1 MSSPSKFEL
10 FSSAMGKKAAQLPAP
25 AEPNAPDEPSE
36 PKPDPFGLVTDGKAN
51 KKLLADPTAPGV
63 RTNKDV
69 PKDWRGRDEDNRFY
83 SKNDSSPINPGTGRI
98 NTIDD
103 AYERKGKS
111 IPPYSVK
118 PIYSAN
124 SGQPNYFSTPAGR
137 QLLPNSLESS
147 FFRPLIKNTDARIR
161 ADLDG
166 IAPLAQAKEYHT
178 KNTDNPLIA
187 SKYMES
193 VKNRYEEQA
202 ARHSNRLF
210 PWIRPGEDPEEVLS
224 RPGVVREQYS
234 AFDSDLS
241 YPIRKGTTTER
252 SRGEINPDPSEYFEG
267 TESVLG
273 KYPSSKSVADLHPVT
288 LGSLDSINGAQDPRT
303 RNLSPPFLTRLN
315 PSPAYATHGLDPMT
329 GRFNFSPKALD
340 PEKQRAIERANL
352 AGKFLG
358 SYIRPSGI
366 PDTRY
371 HNFLGPE
378 FHYGSEKP
386 NDDIGGVGE
395 GGGMMGPYVYHNMR
409 ERGVKADTVDS
420 LIIDREMIKR
430 YRDEGSEYPYK
441 SPNKFIRGDKG
452 WQRVSDEENEVDPKG
467 NFDPDYGMRYL
478 KMLINRKI
486 SEKGEL
492 KPSPLNNFYDNV
504 IRSITEAEDR
514 PSAPGFLQYRMG
526 IPGSFNPENI
536 EPPKPLATVSRA
548 SMLSALHKP
557 PEVLPTTENPNSI
570 EEAIKRNPDK
580 LNTFFNSLSNS
591 AFGSMSNRRTP
602 TYIGPRPERQIDN
615 SAIGDYTNQPQ
626 FQGSDLEFLGRSNSR
641 LNKLKTDVNGKVLP
655 SIMKAET
662 GLFPQTFSRGDDD
675 PEDSPDPRLVDPKF
689 SDLYT
694 PENVNI
700 AASNKLIRGDAGFQ
714 LIGSAQNEGLKY
726 SPNTNR
732 TRGEGS
738 DSPRNDELYSKPQA
752 FLSSLAQI
760 LATSHTMHE
769 VPGVKPVKLDLLSE
783 LNSQQIADI
792 VKQDDLFGVG
802 KKDILSWL
810 SSSSPNATAFLNSL
824 QQEHQPTWKE
834 EATLYPSEEEKVK
847 NPLKAPM
854 QQKIMPSRRQ
864 LLKNIEG

>member
-10 FSSAMGKKAAQLPAP
+10 FGSSMGKKAAQLPAP
-25 AEPNAPDEPSE
+25 AEPAAPDEPSE

-63 RTNKDV
+63 KTKKNSLPPSAFRM
-69 PKDWRGRDEDNRFY
+69 PDNNFY
-83 SKNDSSPINPGTGRI
+83 RQTDLDLINPGTGRI
-98 NTIDD
+98 NSIDNV
-103 AYERKGKS
+103 YERKALHV
-111 IPPYSVK
+111 PNYSVK

-124 SGQPNYFSTPAGR
+124 SNQPNYFSTAAGR
-137 QLLPNSLESS
+137 QLLPNSVESS
-147 FFRPLIKNTDARIR
+147 FFRPLIKDTDARIKKE
-161 ADLDG
+161 LDA
-166 IAPLAQAKEYHT
+166 IEPLARAKEYHT
-178 KNTDNPLIA
+178 KNTANPLIS
-187 SKYMES
+187 SKYMGS
-193 VKNRYEEQA
+193 LKNRYEQRA
-202 ARHSNRLF
+202 AMNSDKLF
-210 PWIRPGEDPEEVLS
+210 PWIRPGEDSAEVLS
-224 RPGVVREQYS
+224 RPGVVEEQRS
-234 AFDSDLS
+234 SFDHFISD
-241 YPIRKGTTTER
+241 PVRRGTMDAHYL
-252 SRGEINPDPSEYFEG
+252 PDKDKFEG

-273 KYPSSKSVADLHPVT
+273 RYPSEQSVADLHPVT

-303 RNLSPPFLTRLN
+303 RNLSPPFLTKLN

-329 GRFNFSPKALD
+329 GRFNFSPKGLD

-358 SYIRPSGI
+358 NYSGS
-366 PDTRY
+366 PDIRY

-378 FHYGSEKP
+378 FHYGSGKP
-386 NDDIGGVGE
+386 DDFEGRVGE
-395 GGGMMGPYVYHNMR
+395 GENQMGQYVRHNI
-409 ERGVKADTVDS
+409 RGKVHSDTVDS
-420 LIIDREMIKR
+420 LIRDREMIKK
-430 YRDEGSEYPYK
+430 YRDAGSEYPYI

-452 WQRVSDEENEVDPKG
+452 WQRVSDKENEVDPKG
-467 NFDPDYGMRYL
+467 HFDSDYDMRYL

-492 KPSPLNNFYDNV
+492 KPSPLSNFYDNV
-504 IRSITEAEDR
+504 IRGITGAEDR
-514 PSAPGFLQYRMG
+514 PSAPGFLQYRMN

-536 EPPKPLATVSRA
+536 EPPKPLATTSRA
-548 SMLSALHKP
+548 SMLSELKEP
-557 PEVLPTTENPNSI
+557 PDTKTPNSNSI
-570 EEAIKRNPDK
+570 EEAIKRSPDK
-580 LNTFFNSLSNS
+580 LNTFFNALSNS

-602 TYIGPRPERQIDN
+602 TYVGPMTELRIN
-615 SAIGDYTNQPQ
+615 NLAIGDNTNQPDL
-626 FQGSDLEFLGRSNSR
+626 QGSDLEFIGRSNSP

-662 GLFPQTFSRGDDD
+662 GLLPQTFSRDNDA
-675 PEDSPDPRLVDPKF
+675 PEDSPDPRRVDLKF

-714 LIGSAQNEGLKY
+714 LLGSAQNEGLKY

-738 DSPRNDELYSKPQA
+738 DSPRNEELYSKPQA
-752 FLSSLAQI
+752 FLSNLAQI
-760 LATSHTMHE
+760 LATSNAMHE
-769 VPGVKPVKLDLLSE
+769 VPGVKPVKLDLLSD

-810 SSSSPNATAFLNSL
+810 SSNSPNATAFLNSL

-834 EATLYPSEEEKVK
+834 EATLYPPEEEKVK
-847 NPLKAPM
+847 NPLEAPM

-864 LLKNIEG
+864 LIKNIEG

>member
-1 MSSPSKFEL
+1 MSSFSKFEL
-10 FSSAMGKKAAQLPAP
+10 FGSAMGKKAAQLPAP
-25 AEPNAPDEPSE
+25 AEPDVSDE
-36 PKPDPFGLVTDGKAN
+36 PKPDPFGLINDGKAN

-69 PKDWRGRDEDNRFY
+69 PKDRYGRDENNRFY

-98 NTIDD
+98 NTVDD

-137 QLLPNSLESS
+137 QLLPNSNLESS
-147 FFRPLIKNTDARIR
+147 FFRPLIKDTDNRIEKE
-161 ADLDG
+161 LDA
-166 IAPLAQAKEYHT
+166 IEPLAKAKEYHT
-178 KNTDNPLIA
+178 KNTDNPLIS

-193 VKNRYEEQA
+193 VKNRYKEQA
-202 ARHSNRLF
+202 AKHSDNLF

-224 RPGVVREQYS
+224 RPGVVREQYN
-234 AFDSDLS
+234 AFGHHLE
-241 YPIRKGTTTER
+241 YPIRKGTIDQRR
-252 SRGEINPDPSEYFEG
+252 SQDPDDPSEYFEG

-273 KYPSSKSVADLHPVT
+273 RYPSQMSVADLHPVT

-303 RNLSPPFLTRLN
+303 RNLSPPFLTKLN

-329 GRFNFSPKALD
+329 GRFNFSPKGLD

-358 SYIRPSGI
+358 SNIYDGG
-366 PDTRY
+366 PDIRY

-378 FHYGSEKP
+378 FHYGSGKP
-386 NDDIGGVGE
+386 DDFSGRVGE
-395 GGGMMGPYVYHNMR
+395 GENQMAQYVRHNK
-409 ERGVKADTVDS
+409 GKVHADTVDS
-420 LIIDREMIKR
+420 LIHDRQMIKE
-430 YRDEGSEYPYK
+430 YRDAGSEYPYI
-441 SPNKFIRGDKG
+441 SSNKLIRGDKG
-452 WQRVSDEENEVDPKG
+452 FQLVSDKENEVDPKG
-467 NFDPDYGMRYL
+467 RFDSDYDIRYL
-478 KMLINRKI
+478 NMLINRKI

-492 KPSPLNNFYDNV
+492 KPSPLSDFYDNA
-504 IRSITEAEDR
+504 IRAITGAEDR
-514 PSAPGFLQYRMG
+514 PSAPGFLKYRMN

-536 EPPKPLATVSRA
+536 EPPKPLATTSRA
-548 SMLSALHKP
+548 SMLSELKEP
-557 PEVLPTTENPNSI
+557 PKVLPTTNSI
-570 EEAIKRNPDK
+570 EEAIKRSPDK

-602 TYIGPRPERQIDN
+602 TYIGPRTERRIN
-615 SAIGDYTNQPQ
+615 NLAIGDNTNQPDL
-626 FQGSDLEFLGRSNSR
+626 QGSDLEFIGRINSP

-662 GLFPQTFSRGDDD
+662 GLLPQTFSRDDD
-675 PEDSPDPRLVDPKF
+675 APEDSPDPRLVDLKF

-700 AASNKLIRGDAGFQ
+700 AAANKLIRGDAGFQ

-738 DSPRNDELYSKPQA
+738 DSPRNEELYAKPQA
-752 FLSSLAQI
+752 FLSNLAQI
-760 LATSHTMHE
+760 LATSHAMHE
-769 VPGVKPVKLDLLSE
+769 IPGIKPVKLDLLSD

-810 SSSSPNATAFLNSL
+810 SSNSPNATAFLNSL

-834 EATLYPSEEEKVK
+834 EATLYPSEKEKIK
-847 NPLKAPM
+847 NPLEVPM
-854 QQKIMPSRRQ
+854 QQKIMPSRSR
-864 LLKNIEG
+864 LIKSIEG